1 MQNPVFE
8 LITIKEVKSQYSFLP
23 YYETFDYFEDWDDED
38 FFLVAKGNADFEG
51 NFYLDLFED
60 KEKKWLSKVL
70 NLPAKKIEEI
80 RIEGILINGNLS
92 VNGAVINAE
101 GDYGPF
107 VFVSG
112 DLNCQSLLLGGANV
126 QINGNVTAKE
136 VVMTYYNHGSF
147 NCAGVIDS
155 PVFIVTDHNTTFADR
170 KNELFYYNDREDDVD
185 PENEYEYDE
194 ETGDEIMSKNL
205 RKLLDN
211 PLIETFEELER
222 DLARG
227 ELVLKQNNPPA
238 KTFEYWRD
246 RVSENYRNLKLV
258 PKEFKTEE
266 LCLLALEKTYHAL
279 PFVNQDL
286 ITHELC
292 EKLVTKD
299 GFAIGEIPDEFITQS
314 LCFTA
319 AESGTMLRFIPE
331 EFYFEE
337 LIISVFK
344 NGKNEPDIKDVPLE
358 FITKNLLQ
366 EYIKIGKGLWLDK
379 ACKENEIDKLEI
391 LKKVIDSGIE
401 NLEAVFGN
409 HFSKETV
416 DYAFSVYYNQNKEE
430 WDKYVQKYKT
440 KFERFGLED
449 YLSDKP
455 KKILIQNKGIKTD
468 QYFIPPFDVKE
479 GDFVL
484 IDISGHVISSYV
496 EEKLTAIFTG
506 KEKHENVTI
515 NKSYTFVKHFRE
527 SEFRHRF
534 FPTTVGEYLAK
545 NANSKSKFADKIYE
559 INWINKKTQI
569 NRLEGNNRKLIS
581 LYSTLSKTNNI
592 VFDLAG
598 QDWEGMEHAAKIVKD
613 EIADDGSAIVFD
625 WSDHL
630 KNVSTKYI
638 KIEWLIDLE
647 EFSKTFEF

>member
-38 FFLVAKGNADFEG
+38 FFLVAKEDVNFEG
-51 NFYLDLFED
+51 NFYLDLYED
-60 KEKKWLSKVL
+60 KEKKWLAKVL
-70 NLPAKKIEEI
+70 NLSIKKVEET

-92 VNGAVINAE
+92 VNGSIINAE

-112 DLNCQSLLLGGANV
+112 NINCQSLLLGGANV
-126 QINGNVTAKE
+126 QINGNIIAKE

-155 PVFIVTDHNTTFADR
+155 HVFIVTDHNTTFEDR
-170 KNELFYYNDREDDVD
+170 KNQLFYYNDRANDMDS
-185 PENEYEYDE
+185 ENECEYDE
-194 ETGDEIMSKNL
+194 VTGDEVISNNF

-222 DLARG
+222 ELARG
-227 ELVLKQNNPPA
+227 ELVLKQNNPPP
-238 KTFEYWRD
+238 KTYEYWHA

-266 LCLLALEKTYHAL
+266 LCLLALEKTYHVL

-286 ITHELC
+286 ITYELC

-314 LCFTA
+314 LCFKA
-319 AESGTMLRFIPE
+319 AESGTMLRLIPP

-344 NGKNEPDIKDVPLE
+344 YGKHEPDIKDVPSE

-366 EYIKIGKGLWLDK
+366 EYVKIGKGLWLDK
-379 ACKENEIDKLEI
+379 ACKENGIDKIEV

-401 NLEAVFGN
+401 YLDTIFGN

-416 DYAFSVYYNQNKEE
+416 DHAFGVYSTQNKEE
-430 WDKYVQKYKT
+430 WDKYVQKYKS
-440 KFERFGLED
+440 KFERFGLND
-449 YLSDKP
+449 YLSDK
-455 KKILIQNKGIKTD
+455 KIVIQNKGIRTD
-468 QYFIPPFDVKE
+468 YFYIPPFNVRE

-484 IDISGHVISSYV
+484 IRLDNHVVSSYV
-496 EEKLTAIFTG
+496 EEKLIAILTG

-515 NKSYTFVKHFRE
+515 NKPHTFVKHFRE
-527 SEFRHRF
+527 SRFKDRF
-534 FPTTVGEYLAK
+534 FPATVGEYLSK
-545 NANSKSKFADKIYE
+545 NANPESKFATKIYE
-559 INWINKKTQI
+559 IEWMRKDIKVHT
-569 NRLEGNNRKLIS
+569 LAGNPRKLIS
-581 LYSTLSKTNNI
+581 LYSVLSKTNNI
-592 VFDLAG
+592 VFDLTA
-598 QDWEGMEHAAKIVKD
+598 QDREGMEHAAKIVKD
-613 EIADDGSAIVFD
+613 EIADGGSAILFD

-630 KNVSTKYI
+630 KNVSTKCI
-638 KIEWLIDLE
+638 RIEWLIDLE
-647 EFSKTFEF
+647 ELKKILNY